1 MGQKTRTGKNGGETF
16 QEIAILTKNPKL
28 NTKETTANDDMINL
42 WHIMVKLSSLEG
54 RLSAIPFLE
63 VANQTIKSAIWLWGI
78 FTLIVVWVYK

>member
-1 MGQKTRTGKNGGETF
+1 MGGNIPRNSHTDKT
-16 QEIAILTKNPKL
+16 PKL
-28 NTKETTANDDMINL
+28 NTKETTANDNMINL

-63 VANQTIKSAIWLWGI
+63 VANQTIKSAIWLWWGI